1 MKPLAVI
8 LLWVGLASS
17 ALVCQDGTQCPDQ
30 STCCQTETGFGC
42 CPLLK
47 AVCCSTAYCCPEGY
61 TCNVQEGVC
70 ERNGLRIPLVSK
82 TPPLENP
89 ELSLLRVQ
97 SNASVVF
104 CDNFHHCPDGNTCCR
119 GPTGTWFCCPHP
131 SAYCCRDGYHCCPY
145 GYFCDV
151 TSTRCVKW
159 GISIPS
165 EDKMAALLATDALS
179 IVSEPPS
186 SAVYCGNQY
195 YCPDGNTCCTLPS
208 GSWACCPHP
217 HAICCRDG
225 YHCCPYGYFCDFT
238 STKCTKGG
246 VSIPSEEKMPALVQT
261 NALSITS
268 ESQGSKVYCGN
279 QYYCPDGNT
288 CCKLPSGS
296 WGCCPHPHAI
306 CCRDGYHCCP
316 YGYFCDFTSTKCTK
330 GGVSIPSEEKM
341 PALVQT
347 NALSITS
354 ESPSSAVYCGNQYYC
369 PDGNTCCKL
378 PSGSWGCC
386 PHPHAICC
394 RDGYH
399 CCPYGY
405 ICDFTSTRCKRRG
418 VSIPSEAKIPAFVQ
432 TSALS
437 ITSESPSSAVYCG
450 NKQYCPD
457 GNTCCKLPSGSWGCC
472 PHPHAICCRDGYH
485 CCPYGYFCD
494 FTSTKCTKG
503 GVSIPSEEKMPALV
517 QTNALS
523 ITSESPSSAVYCGNQ
538 YYCPDGNTCCKLPS
552 GSWGCCP
559 YRQV

>member
-1 MKPLAVI
+1 
-8 LLWVGLASS
+8 
-17 ALVCQDGTQCPDQ
+17 
-30 STCCQTETGFGC
+30 
-42 CPLLK
+42 
-47 AVCCSTAYCCPEGY
+47 
-61 TCNVQEGVC
+61 
-70 ERNGLRIPLVSK
+70 
-82 TPPLENP
+82 
-89 ELSLLRVQ
+89 
-97 SNASVVF
+97 
-104 CDNFHHCPDGNTCCR
+104 
-119 GPTGTWFCCPHP
+119 
-131 SAYCCRDGYHCCPY
+131 
-145 GYFCDV
+145 
-151 TSTRCVKW
+151 
-159 GISIPS
+159 
-165 EDKMAALLATDALS
+165 MAALLATDALS

-268 ESQGSKVYCGN
+268 ESQSSKVYCGN

-405 ICDFTSTRCKRRG
+405 
-418 VSIPSEAKIPAFVQ
+418 
-432 TSALS
+432 
-437 ITSESPSSAVYCG
+437 
-450 NKQYCPD
+450 
-457 GNTCCKLPSGSWGCC
+457 
-472 PHPHAICCRDGYH
+472 
-485 CCPYGYFCD
+485 FCD

-503 GVSIPSEEKMPALV
+503 GTV
-517 QTNALS
+517 
-523 ITSESPSSAVYCGNQ
+523 ITAVLLA
-538 YYCPDGNTCCKLPS
+538 TS
-552 GSWGCCP
+552 
-559 YRQV
+559 VI